1 MNNTFKKQVLE
12 IIKAEF
18 NNYDFSKFE
27 NYKDF
32 EKTLNKLNKNPIV
45 TNLLYIFGIDNMDE
59 FIGLI
64 KQEAIARYNEVHN
77 ETHNEH
83 HNEAHNEHHNEAK
96 TLKPL
101 WKQKFD
107 GTSNAYDN
115 TCGDTCCGDTCC
127 GDTCCGDTCCEDEC
141 CDEYDN
147 TSNMYNAGRYDVTNT
162 SPVKKELEIYRTTNT
177 ANINDDILDKLNNIV
192 NNYVNWF
199 VQNDHRISIEQIETM
214 RTLLFD
220 FAGYIFCQ

>member
-18 NNYDFSKFE
+18 NNYDFSKFD

-83 HNEAHNEHHNEAK
+83 HNEAHNEAK

-127 GDTCCGDTCCEDEC
+127 GDEC

-220 FAGYIFCQ
+220 FAGYIYNK

>member
-12 IIKAEF
+12 IIKDEF
-18 NNYDFSKFE
+18 NNYDFSKFD

-32 EKTLNKLNKNPIV
+32 EETLNKLNKNPVV

-77 ETHNEH
+77 ETHNEV
-83 HNEAHNEHHNEAK
+83 HNKAK

-107 GTSNAYDN
+107 ETSNAYDN

-127 GDTCCGDTCCEDEC
+127 GDEYSD
-141 CDEYDN
+141 DEYDN

-162 SPVKKELEIYRTTNT
+162 SPIKALEIYRTTNT

-199 VQNDHRISIEQIETM
+199 VQNDHRISVEQIETM

-220 FAGYIFCQ
+220 FAGYIYNK

>member
-1 MNNTFKKQVLE
+1 MDNTFKKQVVE
-12 IIKAEF
+12 IIKDEF
-18 NNYDFSKFE
+18 KNYDFSTFNNYEEFE
-27 NYKDF
+27 
-32 EKTLNKLNKNPIV
+32 ETLNKLNKNPVV
-45 TNLLYIFGIDNMDE
+45 TNLLYIFGIDNDNMTE
-59 FIGLI
+59 LIELI
-64 KQEAIARYNEVHN
+64 KQEAIAKYN
-77 ETHNEH
+77 ETHNK
-83 HNEAHNEHHNEAK
+83 AK

-115 TCGDTCCGDTCC
+115 TCGDTCSGDTCSN
-127 GDTCCGDTCCEDEC
+127 DEC

-162 SPVKKELEIYRTTNT
+162 SPVEKELEIYRTTNT

-192 NNYVNWF
+192 NNYINWF
-199 VQNDHRISIEQIETM
+199 TKNNTNMSTEQIETM

-220 FAGYIFCQ
+220 FAGYIYNK